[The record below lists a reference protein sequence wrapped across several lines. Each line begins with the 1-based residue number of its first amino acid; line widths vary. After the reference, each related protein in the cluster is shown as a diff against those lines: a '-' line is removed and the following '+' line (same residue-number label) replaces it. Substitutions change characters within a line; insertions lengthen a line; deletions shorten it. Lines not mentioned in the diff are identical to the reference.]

1 MLDLL
6 KNCCN
11 WYLFSLIK
19 NHLNEHKIYC
29 SFWFL
34 IEKCVKNLSSLLR
47 NLTYLLLLNSFL
59 FLSRFSVSLK
69 RLDNYFFRW
78 FAYKSLLRRFSVLVN
93 YMWSSNHFSIS
104 SRFPR
109 PGFRSSPK
117 KYWRKSLFHWCLASI
132 IHECYLN
139 SYY

>member
-29 SFWFL
+29 NFWFL
-34 IEKCVKNLSSLLR
+34 IEKLLE
-47 NLTYLLLLNSFL
+47 TYQVYYAVLLITSEFI
-59 FLSRFSVSLK
+59 FILSRFSVSLK
-69 RLDNYFFRW
+69 SLDNYFFRW

-117 KYWRKSLFHWCLASI
+117 KYWYWRKSLFHWCLASI